1 MSGILLSNW
10 PVLTALIGLMFVR
23 RITLQ
28 SIQPSRCSGE
38 QDKKCFCS
46 WEVVQRPLHLKT
58 DNVSKVFKISRAYRL
73 DQFKDI
79 KKNINCLLRATYGIV
94 VQFFFRL
101 SVASGRLQFLDKVF
115 PAIRKLSNSAFS
127 LIVRRGFL
135 RYLKQIK
142 KKHRNLVNVFLCN
155 DVLTLCR
162 LTFC

>member
-46 WEVVQRPLHLKT
+46 WEVVQRPVHFMT

-73 DQFKDI
+73 DQLKDI

-101 SVASGRLQFLDKVF
+101 SVASWTIVVF
-115 PAIRKLSNSAFS
+115 GQSISGNSKTFKQCFFANCTKRFS
-127 LIVRRGFL
+127 AVP
-135 RYLKQIK
+135 
-142 KKHRNLVNVFLCN
+142 
-155 DVLTLCR
+155 
-162 LTFC
+162 